1 MIGEPIPS
9 DNRSWRHL
17 MWVRVTSP
25 APVGST
31 EMPAPPR
38 PLSQYTMPEP
48 KAGEAASPGPL
59 HHHQRL
65 PLAGSKLCTPSA
77 DSPIPEAMTISWDF
91 PLVWISTG
99 VLWAK
104 LACGKGVCQAVEPS
118 FLLRATS
125 LESSLLAIAYSI
137 TTVFSYS
144 TGLVPM
150 VTSNV

>member
-1 MIGEPIPS
+1 
-9 DNRSWRHL
+9 
-17 MWVRVTSP
+17 

-59 HHHQRL
+59 HHHRRL

-77 DSPIPEAMTISWDF
+77 DSAIPEATTISWDL
-91 PLVWISTG
+91 PPAWMSAG
-99 VLWAK
+99 VLCAK
-104 LACGKGVCQAVEPS
+104 PVCGNGVCQTVEPS
-118 FLLRATS
+118 FLSKATS
-125 LESSLLAIAYSI
+125 RESSLRVMAQSI
-137 TTVFSYS
+137 STVFSWN

-150 VTSNV
+150 VTSNVYGLISLRQTMSPL